1 MDVSNLLT
9 LQVLALCPCF
19 LSDLNQGV
27 SFTRQQPKRIPC
39 FNTGAGE
46 EEEKEGRYID
56 CP

>member
-46 EEEKEGRYID
+46 EEENEGRYID